1 MSKRLLSVLLVMAML
16 LCCLAACGD
25 NKKDDTSKVDSST
38 TADDGAESVD
48 ESSAAALADKFNSIT
63 DNREKLVY
71 FSGTPLSTN
80 IGNKIENAV
89 GSDVNTP
96 EVVLG
101 DKVKL
106 SGSFNVSEL
115 SYAGEDLLSLLGG
128 ELGASLSLLTDG
140 DVINMDGAIKAAG
153 VSVDANVAID
163 ENGLLITSPFV
174 LNKPIY
180 FDLGSI
186 SGLASSELDFDIE
199 AVCGLLSNVLTSV
212 AEYVEANFTEE
223 NARHFQEVIISM
235 LPEDKVSSE
244 IVKLEGEYTG
254 NSVEAE
260 CVALTLDIESCVSII
275 TSFRSKLYEDAAF
288 KKAFVGFIECYN
300 DVGYAYGFLS
310 GEALEKLDAEN
321 AYEQLFEAFD
331 ELASELDGKE
341 IEADDSWK
349 IVVKRYFVNG
359 VEARLDFEIDDG
371 IDSVSFSCWDFYS
384 GNTNDYGFII
394 SDGDDTIL
402 DIVGGYNSDKSS
414 LKIVGYVY
422 EDVYEE
428 DDFKVVEAFS
438 LDFKKESNKI
448 TLDFHTEDVAIEFDY
463 DGANYTF
470 VFTDDGKTA
479 FSVKGTYSVE
489 GDTATLTGKLLDDN
503 GTEQASFACATTVT
517 VTDTKISVD
526 VALDLNMNVDDSA
539 FSVKADAD
547 FVFDV
552 ACTDDIV
559 VPESGNGALVIDEN
573 TDLENISY
581 DELLTEAFVQIISSF
596 AFAA

>member
-448 TLDFHTEDVAIEFDY
+448 TLDFHTEDVAIVFDY

-581 DELLTEAFVQIISSF
+581 DELLTETFVQIISSF

>member
-1 MSKRLLSVLLVMAML
+1 MNKRLLSVLLVMAML

-96 EVVLG
+96 EVVLS

-448 TLDFHTEDVAIEFDY
+448 TLDFHTEDVAIVFDY